1 MKEKNLEFIQIEATG
16 FQDICQRLADLEK
29 ENEFLEKQNKALKLR
44 CGKYCVEN
52 RKLQEEIAD
61 MKFTRK
67 YLTSEEA
74 GKQFAQELL
83 GGK

>member
-1 MKEKNLEFIQIEATG
+1 MTDIKDVLIENEELKA
-16 FQDICQRLADLEK
+16 R
-29 ENEFLEKQNKALKLR
+29 NEFLESELLHYKSRNIALAQR
-44 CGKYCVEN
+44 CRRLTVEN
-52 RKLQEEIAD
+52 HDLSLEIKD

-74 GKQFAQELL
+74 GRQFAQELL